1 MLNMRELGL
10 KLEMKKTKK
19 IYQIPFAEGI
29 YCVRIYSIQY
39 FEATCAQFI
48 CLILNPCVVK

>member
-10 KLEMKKTKK
+10 KLEMKKTQK

-29 YCVRIYSIQY
+29 YCVCIYSMQY
-39 FEATCAQFI
+39 FEAIGAQFI
-48 CLILNPCVVK
+48 CLILNLCVVK

>member
-1 MLNMRELGL
+1 MRELGL

-29 YCVRIYSIQY
+29 YCVRIFSMQY
-39 FEATCAQFI
+39 FEAIGAQFI
-48 CLILNPCVVK
+48 CLILNPRVVK

>member
-1 MLNMRELGL
+1 MLNMSL
-10 KLEMKKTKK
+10 KLEMEKTPR

-29 YCVRIYSIQY
+29 LCSIYYMQY